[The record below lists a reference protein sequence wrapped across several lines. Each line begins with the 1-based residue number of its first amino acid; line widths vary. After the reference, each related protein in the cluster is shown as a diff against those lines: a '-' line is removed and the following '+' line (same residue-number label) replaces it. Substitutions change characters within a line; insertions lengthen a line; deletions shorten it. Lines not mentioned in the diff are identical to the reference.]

1 MKSKYLPDGF
11 PASPQAWEKL
21 IADAPE
27 RVHDSEG
34 PYDPNDPKA
43 VEAYWSGAVVVKEG
57 GIPAIRAALEER
69 RTRGQRGPQRR
80 PTKVSVT
87 VRYSPEVV
95 TYFKSTG
102 EGWQARMDS
111 VLLDYVARQQR

>member
-1 MKSKYLPDGF
+1 MKSKHLPDGF
-11 PASPQAWEKL
+11 PASPEAWERL

-27 RVHDSEG
+27 CVDDPDC
-34 PYDPNDPKA
+34 PYDPNDQSA
-43 VEAYWSGAVVVKEG
+43 VEAYWSDAVVVKEG
-57 GIPAIRAALEER
+57 GTPAIRAALAAR

-111 VLLDYVARQQR
+111 VLRDYVARQHR